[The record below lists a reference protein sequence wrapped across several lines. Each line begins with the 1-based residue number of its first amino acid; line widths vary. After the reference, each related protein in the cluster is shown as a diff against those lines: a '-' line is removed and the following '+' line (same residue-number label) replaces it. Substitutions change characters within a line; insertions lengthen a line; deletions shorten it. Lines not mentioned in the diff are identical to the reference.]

1 MIASSENKAGITPIE
16 LARLIVTSCAWA
28 TSYPTRWDAGRTRV
42 RDDAIAELRHSV
54 TALPSLEESGSPSDT
69 TNMWNE
75 RRREIRRYLLSRD
88 PSALL
93 TWTPIVRSM
102 TFGLLPWIREE
113 FRALHCSGQ
122 WETRW
127 RDALREN
134 WSGLPMP
141 SHVYP
146 SSSGTLIHHAYH
158 VHRFES
164 ATGRAIGDFAEIVE
178 FGGGYGSMARLVAR
192 LGFLGRYHIHDLP
205 EFSVIQRF
213 YLRLVRSEIGE
224 GEIADTLSRITF
236 SSHRED
242 ASSLEDREGRTLFLA
257 IWSLGETPIW
267 LREEWL
273 PTLARFRFFLIGF
286 HDRFEDIDN
295 LAWFKD
301 LVATRLDVKW
311 RFEPIRH
318 RTESLHYLIGFPA
331 SGSWD
336 RKL

>member
-1 MIASSENKAGITPIE
+1 MIPNSESKAGITPIE

-28 TSYPTRWDAGRTRV
+28 GHSPARWVAGRKGTR
-42 RDDAIAELRHSV
+42 DEAIAELRRSV
-54 TALPSLEESGSPSDT
+54 AALSSLEETGSPSDT
-69 TNMWNE
+69 SNVWSQ
-75 RRREIRRYLLSRD
+75 RRREIRHYLLSRD

-102 TFGLLPWIREE
+102 TFGRLPWISAE
-113 FRALHCSGQ
+113 FRALRHSGQ
-122 WETRW
+122 WEARW
-127 RDALREN
+127 RDALGEN
-134 WSGLPMP
+134 RAGLPMP

-146 SSSGTLIHHAYH
+146 FSSGTLIHHAYH

-164 ATGRAIGDFAEIVE
+164 ATGRAIGDFTEIVE

-192 LGFLGRYHIHDLP
+192 LGFRGRYHIHDLP
-205 EFSVIQRF
+205 EFSAVQRF

-236 SSHRED
+236 SPLRED
-242 ASSLEDREGRTLFLA
+242 ASPSEDQEGGTLFLA
-257 IWSLGETPIW
+257 TWSLAETPIW
-267 LREEWL
+267 LREEWR

-286 HDRFEDIDN
+286 RDRFEDIDN

-301 LVATRLDVKW
+301 LAATRLDMEW

-318 RTESLHYLIGFPA
+318 RRENQYYLIGSPA
-331 SGSWD
+331 SGSGD
-336 RKL
+336 CSL